1 MFGSLNCLSF
11 LPYKVEMRSHPKSLS
26 LASQA
31 VATAVIVCL
40 SSQAFGQGATWR
52 QNALKACKSER
63 CRSEVENHYEESV
76 SKGLKFVDCVETFS
90 LAAALTNNEAAQS
103 VVAAGVAA
111 CGGDLNEF
119 QDAVRSMIAGD
130 PRYSKVPQAEVEKL
144 QQQWTKYIINNA
156 NSRILPAILVLRA
169 NQNQNRPGGPGGTPQ
184 PE

>member
-1 MFGSLNCLSF
+1 
-11 LPYKVEMRSHPKSLS
+11 MRSRPKASS

-31 VATAVIVCL
+31 AVTAVILCL

-63 CRSEVENHYEESV
+63 CRSEVENSYEESV

-90 LAAALTNNEAAQS
+90 LAAALTSSEPAQS
-103 VVAAGVAA
+103 VVGAGVAA
-111 CGGDLNEF
+111 CGGDLNAF
-119 QDAVRSMIAGD
+119 QDAVRSMISGD
-130 PRYSKVPQAEVEKL
+130 PRYARTPQAEVEKL

-156 NSRILPAILVLRA
+156 NSRIVPAILVLRA
-169 NQNQNRPGGPGGTPQ
+169 NQNRQGGSEGARQ